1 MGNVKLKKFIAVAM
15 VAIMSVSILTGCSE
29 ESESTAKK
37 KTSKTES
44 SDLPSFQVKAPS
56 GNYAKLKDEYSE
68 DEYSEEIDELMNNKH
83 IIDETFDDTEYLSEC
98 NDGHKGSWGI
108 YIYMCGSDLESE
120 NGAATADIQEIIS
133 SDIPENVNVVIETG
147 GATAWNN
154 EIVDPNYLERYV
166 YNSEAFDLVDSEE
179 SKSMG
184 DKDTLSE
191 FLQFCNE
198 NFPADNKMVIF
209 WNHGGGS
216 LGGVC
221 YDEIYD
227 LDHLTLNEIDEAFT
241 EAFGEDRIEAI
252 GFDCCLMGS
261 VDTANICKN
270 HAKMM
275 IASEESEPGNGWYYT
290 GWLDALGKNTKM
302 SNAKLGKEICDSF
315 YEGCEEYGTESKTT
329 LSAIDLNKINLVVE
343 GMNMLSTEMYSKV
356 YDDGATAMSDF
367 GRAAVKTENYGSN
380 TDTSGYFDLLDIGD
394 FLKQSEDLEFDS
406 REMLEEAIDKAVIY
420 NVHGKLRSNATGV
433 SMYYPYDKSLA
444 SQQKYES
451 VAASDLYASFN
462 RLMLLGDMDD
472 ESYNLLSLY
481 CDARGAEQMEDT
493 DAEEIVSQTEG
504 MTFTNDDQDLE
515 LVVDDE
521 GYLSADIGAEN
532 IQAIESV
539 TGHLFLYLEDSD
551 TFLSIGT
558 DNDVSVDWDSGVIR
572 DNFRGVGACFDG
584 EHYLYMDL
592 CDAGDGYNIYSVPI
606 KLNGERKN
614 MTVAYYFDTE
624 EYEMIGISEDTS
636 GHISVASK
644 EMSMPHDGDT
654 ISTIFY
660 YYDSE
665 TEDWE
670 ETELESFQYNSGMEI
685 SEEDYGDGEYG
696 LMFSTEDVSGNQV
709 YTNLGYIS
717 YQDGE
722 MEAYIE

>member
-241 EAFGEDRIEAI
+241 EAFGEAEIHFSHGRSDEGGQR
-252 GFDCCLMGS
+252 
-261 VDTANICKN
+261 N
-270 HAKMM
+270 HR
-275 IASEESEPGNGWYYT
+275 
-290 GWLDALGKNTKM
+290 
-302 SNAKLGKEICDSF
+302 
-315 YEGCEEYGTESKTT
+315 
-329 LSAIDLNKINLVVE
+329 V
-343 GMNMLSTEMYSKV
+343 
-356 YDDGATAMSDF
+356 
-367 GRAAVKTENYGSN
+367 R
-380 TDTSGYFDLLDIGD
+380 
-394 FLKQSEDLEFDS
+394 
-406 REMLEEAIDKAVIY
+406 
-420 NVHGKLRSNATGV
+420 
-433 SMYYPYDKSLA
+433 YPYVVKRDEEKSA
-444 SQQKYES
+444 PQ
-451 VAASDLYASFN
+451 
-462 RLMLLGDMDD
+462 
-472 ESYNLLSLY
+472 
-481 CDARGAEQMEDT
+481 
-493 DAEEIVSQTEG
+493 
-504 MTFTNDDQDLE
+504 
-515 LVVDDE
+515 
-521 GYLSADIGAEN
+521 
-532 IQAIESV
+532 
-539 TGHLFLYLEDSD
+539 
-551 TFLSIGT
+551 
-558 DNDVSVDWDSGVIR
+558 
-572 DNFRGVGACFDG
+572 
-584 EHYLYMDL
+584 
-592 CDAGDGYNIYSVPI
+592 
-606 KLNGERKN
+606 
-614 MTVAYYFDTE
+614 
-624 EYEMIGISEDTS
+624 
-636 GHISVASK
+636 
-644 EMSMPHDGDT
+644 
-654 ISTIFY
+654 
-660 YYDSE
+660 
-665 TEDWE
+665 
-670 ETELESFQYNSGMEI
+670 
-685 SEEDYGDGEYG
+685 
-696 LMFSTEDVSGNQV
+696 
-709 YTNLGYIS
+709 
-717 YQDGE
+717 
-722 MEAYIE
+722 

>member
-1 MGNVKLKKFIAVAM
+1 MVENAYADYANSLKALANSARKQSIDIYKQKEKVDPELKKEF
-15 VAIMSVSILTGCSE
+15 
-29 ESESTAKK
+29 K
-37 KTSKTES
+37 
-44 SDLPSFQVKAPS
+44 
-56 GNYAKLKDEYSE
+56 
-68 DEYSEEIDELMNNKH
+68 EEI
-83 IIDETFDDTEYLSEC
+83 
-98 NDGHKGSWGI
+98 
-108 YIYMCGSDLESE
+108 
-120 NGAATADIQEIIS
+120 
-133 SDIPENVNVVIETG
+133 
-147 GATAWNN
+147 
-154 EIVDPNYLERYV
+154 
-166 YNSEAFDLVDSEE
+166 
-179 SKSMG
+179 
-184 DKDTLSE
+184 
-191 FLQFCNE
+191 
-198 NFPADNKMVIF
+198 
-209 WNHGGGS
+209 
-216 LGGVC
+216 
-221 YDEIYD
+221 
-227 LDHLTLNEIDEAFT
+227 
-241 EAFGEDRIEAI
+241 
-252 GFDCCLMGS
+252 
-261 VDTANICKN
+261 
-270 HAKMM
+270 
-275 IASEESEPGNGWYYT
+275 T

-329 LSAIDLNKINLVVE
+329 LSAIDLNTINLVVE

-433 SMYYPYDKSLA
+433 SMYYLYDKSLA

-515 LVVDDE
+515 LVVDDD

-539 TGHLFLYLEDSD
+539 TGYLFLYLEDSD

-572 DNFRGVGACFDG
+572 DNFRGVVACFDG